1 MIIDISI
8 ACASGA
14 FVILVIFLIVG
25 IVRFNK
31 TSKEINRL
39 LHTTKKDLD
48 ELSAEGVK
56 LIKNLNE
63 TSSDVKRKLH
73 ALDLFFK
80 PLYAKQDGETKSKK
94 HKDYD
99 LASEVVEGL
108 SAGMTLY
115 NKIRDGIKEYGKSR

>member
-1 MIIDISI
+1 MVIDISV

-14 FVILVIFLIVG
+14 FIILVIFLVIG

-39 LHTTKKDLD
+39 LHATKKDLD
-48 ELSAEGVK
+48 DLSAEGIK
-56 LIKNLNE
+56 LIHNINE
-63 TSSDVKRKLH
+63 TSTDVKKKLH
-73 ALDLFFK
+73 VLDLFFK
-80 PLYAKQDGETKSKK
+80 PLYPKQEGETRSKK

-99 LASEVVEGL
+99 LTSEIIEGL

-115 NKIRDGIKEYGKSR
+115 NKIKDGIKEYGKSR

>member
-1 MIIDISI
+1 MIIDISV

-14 FVILVIFLIVG
+14 FILLVIFLIIG

-31 TSKEINRL
+31 TSKEISRL

-63 TSSDVKRKLH
+63 TSSDVKKKLH

-94 HKDYD
+94 SKDYD
-99 LASEVVEGL
+99 LASEIVEGL
-108 SAGMTLY
+108 SAGMILY
-115 NKIRDGIKEYGKSR
+115 NKIRDGIREYGKSR

>member
-1 MIIDISI
+1 MIIDISV

-14 FVILVIFLIVG
+14 FIVLVIFLVIG

-48 ELSAEGVK
+48 ELTVEGVK
-56 LIKNLNE
+56 FIKTLNE
-63 TSSDVKRKLH
+63 TSSDVKKKLH

-99 LASEVVEGL
+99 VTSEIIEGL
-108 SAGMTLY
+108 SAGMILY
-115 NKIRDGIKEYGKSR
+115 KKIRDGIKEYGKSR

>member
-14 FVILVIFLIVG
+14 FIILVIFLVVA

-56 LIKNLNE
+56 LVKNLTE
-63 TSSDVKRKLH
+63 VSGDVKRKLH

-80 PLYAKQDGETKSKK
+80 PLYAKQDGETKNKK

>member
-1 MIIDISI
+1 MIIDISV

-14 FVILVIFLIVG
+14 FILLVIFVIVG

-63 TSSDVKRKLH
+63 TSSDVKKKLH

-99 LASEVVEGL
+99 LGSEIVEGL